1 MKRLLWVNACMRGEG
16 VSRTDG
22 LCRVFLENWKKQN
35 PDGQVIERNLTG
47 GTMPLLTG
55 ALAVE
60 RDKAVEEGRMESPLL
75 EIAQEFAQA
84 DSVVIG
90 APYWDLSFPAA
101 LKVYLEWASTLNV
114 TFHYP
119 HGKMEGMCRADK
131 LLYITTGGGKVE
143 GQNFGFDYVKA
154 LAAMLG
160 ISDSRCV
167 FAEMTDA
174 IGGPGRENLEKAAK
188 QLAELAKDW

>member
-22 LCRVFLENWKKQN
+22 LCRVFLDNWKKRN
-35 PDGQVIERNLTG
+35 PDGQVVERDLTG
-47 GTMPLLTG
+47 GAMPLLTG
-55 ALAVE
+55 TLAVE
-60 RDKAVEEGRMESPLL
+60 RDKAVEEGRMDSPLL

-119 HGKMEGMCRADK
+119 NGKMEGMCRADK

-174 IGGPGRENLEKAAK
+174 LGGPGAENLEKAAK
-188 QLAELAKDW
+188 RLAELAKDW